1 MNRKI
6 IIKGIVWSIAFIL
19 SCSSPLAYAQSGPT
33 ETITITVD
41 KKPLENV
48 LEKLG
53 KQYDYQFFYNTSLLK
68 GIQVS
73 GTFRNATIQEV
84 MKALLEGKNLQY
96 SLNDK
101 TIVITAIPQKAV
113 RQTLLKGRVTD
124 SEGVGL
130 PGVSIRT
137 QDKKQGAV
145 TDVDGNFVFAA
156 PIEYGTLLDFTSVG
170 MKSQTTVYSGESS
183 LQVVMVE
190 DIKQLE
196 AVIVTGFQ
204 TISRERSTGAANIV
218 QKEQLE
224 RISATD
230 LASKLE
236 GSTPGLTYY
245 NGEMSI
251 RGTSSFAVNS
261 TPLLVL
267 DGQPVTGISINEL
280 NPDDIENITVLKDA
294 AATSLYGVRASN
306 GVIVV
311 TTKRGT
317 TRKPNI
323 SISGN
328 FYLRPVPSLEYRHYA
343 STSDVIDYE
352 VDFLTGNPTYQED
365 PLAYFTNRNSID
377 APAYMSSVQRL
388 YYDMA
393 QGNIT
398 QSQLTEKLNA
408 LRDNDYRKDFRDAL
422 QQMSFT
428 QDYNLSISKGDDL
441 SNLFFSARYEN
452 QGSWYKGN
460 ESDKFSFY
468 LKDEMNLTQW
478 FKLTVGANVA
488 IQNSEAGMAEYQSY
502 TSAMPYDTMYNSD
515 GSYAYIYPYNYYI
528 SQQMG
533 ETEGLNA
540 MGYNAIE
547 EVGKNMQDTRTTYW
561 KLFTHADFKL
571 LKGLKLGVKFQYED
585 RSQNMERYDEADS
598 YYMRK
603 MINEYASTKSGGF
616 TYNIPQGG
624 RLSESHARWK
634 YLNLR
639 AQFDYQTT
647 IDDKHEITALL
658 GGEIRED
665 KYRYTQGERFGYDE
679 ERLTYQQV
687 DWLTLSQKGV
697 VGQLSSSLK
706 KRGELLNVYDTHHR
720 YVSAYFNASYSYDSR
735 YVVNGSVRVE
745 QADLFGTDPKYRYRP
760 LWSLGA
766 SWNISNE
773 AFMSDVDFVDMLKLR
788 LTYGITGNVDQSSS
802 PYLLGVYITSPYSGS
817 NLTDIQTPPNKL
829 LRWEKTA
836 TFNVG
841 LDFILLRKLR
851 GSFDF
856 YNRKSSDLL
865 ANKSLDPSVGFTT
878 ARVNNGVMRNTGV
891 ELSLTYDWLNSK
903 DWSLRTTFTAAHNK
917 NKIKEVGYLP
927 TDAID
932 MIQNPTSYYLKGDTY
947 NSLYAYRYAGLTEDG
962 NPSVYDAE
970 GNEVSLQ
977 PVRDINALVCVGQL
991 DPKWNGALDISLR
1004 WKSLSFFTKWVYY
1017 TGHSLRVD
1025 ATPLYDSTIFAS
1037 GYGGFHEDI
1046 ANRWTPSNTDTDIP
1060 SMTVYG
1066 LQSERNYHWKY
1077 ADYNVASASFI
1088 KVRNIGLSY
1097 ILPQEW
1103 LRSIGFKSVKLQ
1115 AQVNNPFRWTANDR
1129 DIDPEAFNA
1138 NAGTRTAEQTP
1149 SYIFGVNINF

>member
-1 MNRKI
+1 M
-6 IIKGIVWSIAFIL
+6 
-19 SCSSPLAYAQSGPT
+19 PT
-33 ETITITVD
+33 
-41 KKPLENV
+41 
-48 LEKLG
+48 
-53 KQYDYQFFYNTSLLK
+53 
-68 GIQVS
+68 
-73 GTFRNATIQEV
+73 
-84 MKALLEGKNLQY
+84 
-96 SLNDK
+96 
-101 TIVITAIPQKAV
+101 
-113 RQTLLKGRVTD
+113 
-124 SEGVGL
+124 
-130 PGVSIRT
+130 
-137 QDKKQGAV
+137 
-145 TDVDGNFVFAA
+145 
-156 PIEYGTLLDFTSVG
+156 
-170 MKSQTTVYSGESS
+170 
-183 LQVVMVE
+183 
-190 DIKQLE
+190 
-196 AVIVTGFQ
+196 
-204 TISRERSTGAANIV
+204 
-218 QKEQLE
+218 
-224 RISATD
+224 
-230 LASKLE
+230 
-236 GSTPGLTYY
+236 
-245 NGEMSI
+245 
-251 RGTSSFAVNS
+251 
-261 TPLLVL
+261 
-267 DGQPVTGISINEL
+267 
-280 NPDDIENITVLKDA
+280 
-294 AATSLYGVRASN
+294 
-306 GVIVV
+306 
-311 TTKRGT
+311 
-317 TRKPNI
+317 
-323 SISGN
+323 
-328 FYLRPVPSLEYRHYA
+328 
-343 STSDVIDYE
+343 
-352 VDFLTGNPTYQED
+352 
-365 PLAYFTNRNSID
+365 
-377 APAYMSSVQRL
+377 
-388 YYDMA
+388 
-393 QGNIT
+393 
-398 QSQLTEKLNA
+398 
-408 LRDNDYRKDFRDAL
+408 
-422 QQMSFT
+422 
-428 QDYNLSISKGDDL
+428 
-441 SNLFFSARYEN
+441 
-452 QGSWYKGN
+452 
-460 ESDKFSFY
+460 
-468 LKDEMNLTQW
+468 
-478 FKLTVGANVA
+478 
-488 IQNSEAGMAEYQSY
+488 
-502 TSAMPYDTMYNSD
+502 
-515 GSYAYIYPYNYYI
+515 YPYNYYI

-603 MINEYASTKSGGF
+603 MINEYASIKSGGF

-891 ELSLTYDWLNSK
+891 ELSLIYDWLNSK

-1046 ANRWTPSNTDTDIP
+1046 ANRWIPSNTDTDIP

-1097 ILPQEW
+1097 ILP
-1103 LRSIGFKSVKLQ
+1103 
-1115 AQVNNPFRWTANDR
+1115 
-1129 DIDPEAFNA
+1129 
-1138 NAGTRTAEQTP
+1138 
-1149 SYIFGVNINF
+1149 